1 MQTILIAVTIASAAV
16 ALTMCAI
23 VVKLLRA
30 ERRRSDAR
38 VEALLALAGEPSAG
52 ARPDNHEAAVAAREL
67 LGHVR
72 VTPSE
77 DAAPEPVF
85 QAGPERNDG
94 DLVLHSG
101 APVTGV
107 DGLFAERE
115 APSPWGRRVAVA
127 AACAVLVT
135 VGAFVVGSLES
146 EAEAPGTSAQS
157 TAATPL
163 ELLSLR
169 HAAEREAM
177 TITGLVQNPR
187 GGGAVSGVTVVAFL
201 FASDG
206 TFLGSGRAPLDFTE
220 LKPGDES
227 PFVVEVPKARG
238 VARYRV
244 SFRGRDG
251 EVISHV
257 DKRSAQAL
265 AQKDSARE
273 P

>member
-16 ALTMCAI
+16 AVTMCAI
-23 VVKLLRA
+23 VIKLLRE

-52 ARPDNHEAAVAAREL
+52 TQPDNYDAPVAAREL
-67 LGHVR
+67 HELER
-72 VTPSE
+72 ATPAE
-77 DAAPEPVF
+77 PAPEPVLH
-85 QAGPERNDG
+85 AGPERNDR
-94 DLVLHSG
+94 DLVLNSVV
-101 APVTGV
+101 PVTGV

-115 APSPWGRRVAVA
+115 APSPWGRRLAVA
-127 AACAVLVT
+127 AGCAILVT
-135 VGAFVVGSLES
+135 IGAFVLGSLES
-146 EAEAPGTSAQS
+146 EAEAPGTSVQS

-169 HAAEREAM
+169 HAVQREAM

-187 GGGAVSGVTVVAFL
+187 SGDMVSGVTAVAFL

-206 TFLGSGRAPLDFTE
+206 SFLGSGRAGLDFTE

-227 PFVVEVPKARG
+227 PFVVQVPNARG

-244 SFRGRDG
+244 SFRSRDG

-257 DKRSAQAL
+257 DKRSAEAL
-265 AQKDSARE
+265 AQKD
-273 P
+273 